1 MEFTEHVG
9 RNFQP
14 NYLTAFQ
21 KAGII
26 FMTHS
31 LWGGERLAMLILET
45 RSLRKNSSCHS
56 ATADPKGW
64 HHVEVHDKEWWIVRM
79 QSMGFVYAE
88 SLTNKLKKIARE
100 DKDRRD
106 LVAQMANFPERET
119 FGVGQHLWGTL
130 LVFLNPLVL
139 SRHEHAHLYSEHG
152 CNHPQRGREQ
162 ECGKAGLGAGVE
174 MNTALPP
181 EYKAIPITKEM
192 DANWLDLIREIP
204 LPL

>member
-31 LWGGERLAMLILET
+31 LWGGESLLAARLFENSSLQKLILSN
-45 RSLRKNSSCHS
+45 RGRQ
-56 ATADPKGW
+56 KGW

-79 QSMGFVYAE
+79 QSMGFVYSE
-88 SLTNKLKKIARE
+88 FLTSKARQVAQE

-106 LVAQMANFPERET
+106 LVADMKKFPERAT
-119 FGVGQHLWGTL
+119 FNVAQHLWGTL

-162 ECGKAGLGAGVE
+162 ECGKAGLGDGVE
-174 MNTALPP
+174 MNSALPP
-181 EYKAIPITKEM
+181 GYKAIPITKEM
-192 DANWLDLIREIP
+192 DDNWFDLIRDIP
-204 LPL
+204 MQ